1 MNYLHLRYFK
11 KIVETKNI
19 TQAARELYT
28 SQPALSRAM
37 KNLEKNLDV
46 PLFSHQGRNIELTA
60 YAENFYPYVVKSLQ
74 ALDDG
79 LDVLRSLNDQDIS
92 SIELHLDVASISIPS
107 LVRTFSEKHPD
118 IQLSIMQHD
127 TLPDYTQAN
136 VLSITSEE
144 KKGLINSP
152 ILTEP
157 VYIALPKNHPLAKKE
172 KLYLADILRVPI
184 TMLSKKNAFRKTIDL
199 AAEGKG
205 IELTIGSVMDDPA
218 TLRSVLRQ
226 GLGISFFPKISWS
239 YDQNDPFVIRP
250 IEDFPIERTIYLS
263 SNLTKDN
270 PLAKT
275 IAHTLKD
282 FFLTRHCQNVV
293 DE

>member
-37 KNLEKNLDV
+37 KNLEKSLDV
-46 PLFSHQGRNIELTA
+46 PLFSHQGRNIELTP

-79 LDVLRSLNDQDIS
+79 LEVLHSLNNQTIS

-107 LVRTFSEKHPD
+107 LVRTFWEKHPD

-127 TLPDYTQAN
+127 ALPDYTQPN

-144 KKGLINSP
+144 KKGLINIP

-157 VYIALPKNHPLAKKE
+157 VYIALPKNHPLAIKE
-172 KLYLADILRVPI
+172 KIYLSDILHVPI
-184 TMLSKKNAFRKTIDL
+184 TMLSKKNAFRKTIDS
-199 AAEGKG
+199 AAKVKD
-205 IELTIGSVMDDPA
+205 IELTIGSTMDDPA

-239 YDQNDPFVIRP
+239 YEKKDPFFIRP
-250 IEDFPIERTIYLS
+250 IEDFPIERTVYLS
-263 SNLTKDN
+263 SNLTEDN

-275 IAHTLKD
+275 IATTLKE
-282 FFLTRHCQNVV
+282 FFLTRYCKA
-293 DE
+293 E